1 MVSQVGNL
9 RRSAAAREMAEHLA
23 MQTED
28 NLRAGM
34 PPAEAR
40 RQAGLR
46 PSAEYAPCDRML
58 QKISANHSPT
68 AVESSPTSI
77 SFGQNENVPVCQHL
91 DSIQWGF
98 VMVCA

>member
-1 MVSQVGNL
+1 VSQVGNL
-9 RRSAAAREMAEHLA
+9 RRSAAAREMAEYLA
-23 MQTED
+23 MLTED

-40 RQAGLR
+40 RQVGLR

-68 AVESSPTSI
+68 AVESCPTSV
-77 SFGQNENVPVCQHL
+77 SFGQNENVPVCQDL
-91 DSIQWGF
+91 DSIQWRF